1 MSVLR
6 IFFKIL
12 VMRANFG
19 DFGILVST
27 SKFWKKFV
35 TRVRPY
41 WDKFWKILTFEFWW
55 NRKVMINHRGGI
67 LIFGQILSK
76 SKILDFRVKDLKFCD
91 FAKFWILGLRTSN
104 FVISS
109 EFSSILYKNHEK
121 IENFLS
127 QIQIWWARV
136 KDFKFWFS
144 LGLRI
149 SNFTNFTKSPKSK
162 FYKNHQILPQKFLIS
177 QILWVLGTSPMFR
190 FSTFPSKIIKHI
202 FVLSNLTLTGYLN
215 FTNFAPGARS
225 HRFFRFIE
233 DVLRIFFKIL
243 VMRANFGDFGILIST
258 SKFWKNLVR
267 IVTPYWD
274 QFWKILTIEFWWNR
288 KVMIN
293 HRGGILIF
301 GQILSKSK
309 ILDFRVK
316 DLKFCD
322 FAKFWILGLRTS
334 NFVISSEFSSNLFNF
349 DQKLKFCGL
358 GLRISNFDFR

>member
-1 MSVLR
+1 MWPPTEHCFFKSFWTNGRKKSPGSPKDPKKVKNLGSSKVLR

-12 VMRANFG
+12 VIWANFG
-19 DFGILVST
+19 DFGILV
-27 SKFWKKFV
+27 
-35 TRVRPY
+35 
-41 WDKFWKILTFEFWW
+41 
-55 NRKVMINHRGGI
+55 
-67 LIFGQILSK
+67 
-76 SKILDFRVKDLKFCD
+76 
-91 FAKFWILGLRTSN
+91 
-104 FVISS
+104 
-109 EFSSILYKNHEK
+109 
-121 IENFLS
+121 
-127 QIQIWWARV
+127 
-136 KDFKFWFS
+136 
-144 LGLRI
+144 
-149 SNFTNFTKSPKSK
+149 
-162 FYKNHQILPQKFLIS
+162 
-177 QILWVLGTSPMFR
+177 
-190 FSTFPSKIIKHI
+190 
-202 FVLSNLTLTGYLN
+202 
-215 FTNFAPGARS
+215 
-225 HRFFRFIE
+225 
-233 DVLRIFFKIL
+233 
-243 VMRANFGDFGILIST
+243 ST